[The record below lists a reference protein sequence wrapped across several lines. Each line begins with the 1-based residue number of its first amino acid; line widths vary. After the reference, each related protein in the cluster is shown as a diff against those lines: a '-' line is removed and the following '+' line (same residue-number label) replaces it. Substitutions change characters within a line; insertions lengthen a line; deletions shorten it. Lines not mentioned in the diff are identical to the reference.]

1 MRVGRQTWERD
12 VAAGG
17 GGARISPEA
26 IEQLRAEIGRE
37 SGLPQF
43 NTGASLD
50 AVRHFAFGRGDDN
63 PLYCDPGYAKASHY
77 GCVIAPSTF
86 ILSCG
91 FPRSRGLPG
100 VHGLFTGIDLECHHP
115 IKAGTAITATT
126 ALHELKERQ
135 GRFAGRQYQQT
146 SVTRYR
152 DAEDR
157 VLSTLYSHAF
167 RMERGKAGRSDKFAG
182 LERKVYEED
191 ELAEIEAAYERE
203 TANRRGDRP
212 RYWQDVEIGE
222 TLPVMAKGPLT
233 VTDNIAFLIGFG
245 TVFVRAH
252 RLWHDFR
259 KRHPGAGVKDAQG
272 VWDVPE
278 RVHWD
283 EDLARSIG
291 MPGPYDYGPQ
301 RISWFDHHVSDWI
314 GDHGWLRRLKVSLIA
329 PNFVGD
335 TTWLSGKVEAK
346 PADGQVTLQLAARDH
361 RGRTT
366 ATATAEVELPCR

>member
-1 MRVGRQTWERD
+1 
-12 VAAGG
+12 VAADGSGG
-17 GGARISPEA
+17 IISSEA
-26 IEQLRAEIGRE
+26 IERLRDEIGIE

-43 NTGASLD
+43 NTEATHD
-50 AVRHFAFGRGDDN
+50 AVRHYAFGRGDDN
-63 PLYCDPGYAKASHY
+63 PLYCDPSYAKTTHH
-77 GCVIAPSTF
+77 GGVIAPSTF

-115 IKAGTAITATT
+115 IKAGTAIQATT
-126 ALHELKERQ
+126 ALHDVKERQ

-152 DAEDR
+152 DPGGR

-182 LERKVYEED
+182 LERKAYDQEE
-191 ELAEIEAAYERE
+191 LGQIEAAYDGEI
-203 TANRRGDRP
+203 AARRGGQP

-222 TLPVMAKGPLT
+222 TLPVMVKGPLT

-259 KRHPGAGVKDAQG
+259 KRHPGAGVKDAHG

-283 EDLARSIG
+283 EELARSIG

-301 RISWFDHHVSDWI
+301 RISWFDHHVSDWM
-314 GDHGWLRRLKVSLIA
+314 GDHGWLRRLKVSLTA

-335 TTWLSGKVEAK
+335 TTWLGGQVGAK
-346 PADGQVTLQLAARDH
+346 PAPGRVTLDLAAWDQ

-366 ATATAEVELPCR
+366 ATASVEVDLPCR

>member
-1 MRVGRQTWERD
+1 MEAD
-12 VAAGG
+12 GG
-17 GGARISPEA
+17 GGKISPEA
-26 IEQLRAEIGRE
+26 IERLRKEIGVE
-37 SGLPQF
+37 SKLPQF
-43 NTGASLD
+43 NTEATHD
-50 AVRHFAFGRGDDN
+50 AIRHYAFGRGDDN
-63 PLYCDPGYAKASHY
+63 PLYCDPDYGGASPH
-77 GCVIAPSTF
+77 GSVIAPSTF
-86 ILSCG
+86 VLSCG

-115 IKAGTAITATT
+115 IKAGTPIHAMT
-126 ALHELKERQ
+126 ALHDLKERE
-135 GRFAGRQYQQT
+135 GRYAGRQFQQT
-146 SVTRYR
+146 YVTRYR
-152 DAEDR
+152 DPEGK

-182 LERKVYEED
+182 LERKTYID
-191 ELAEIEAAYERE
+191 HELQKIEAVYDGE
-203 TANRRGDRP
+203 TAFRRGSQP

-222 TLPVMAKGPLT
+222 TLPVMVKGPLT

-259 KRHPGAGVKDAQG
+259 KRHPGAGVKDIHG

-283 EDLARSIG
+283 EELSRSIG

-314 GDHGWLRRLKVSLIA
+314 GDFGWLRRLKVSLTA

-335 TTWLSGKVEAK
+335 TTWLSGKVETK
-346 PADGQVTLQLAARDH
+346 PAPGQAVLELVASDQ
-361 RGRTT
+361 RGRIT
-366 ATATAEVELPCR
+366 ATGSAEVELPCR